1 MNLSPPR
8 SLKVLLVEDSP
19 SDANLI
25 MTHVQRAHST
35 SQFFW
40 VEDGESAI
48 DYLHQQEEYSQSSRP
63 DLILLDL
70 NLPQMSGHD
79 VLEHIKAD
87 STLKQIPVLILT
99 TSDYPADI
107 SRAYNLHVNCYLTK
121 PADAQQFKNL
131 TQAIGDFWFHAVQLP
146 S

>member
-1 MNLSPPR
+1 MNLQPPR

-48 DYLHQQEEYSQSSRP
+48 DYLHQQGNYPQSSRP
-63 DLILLDL
+63 NLILLDL

-79 VLEHIKAD
+79 VLAHIKTD
-87 STLKQIPVLILT
+87 SSLKQIPVLILT

-107 SRAYNLHVNCYLTK
+107 CRAYDLHVNCYLTK
-121 PADAQQFKNL
+121 PADAQQYRDL
-131 TQAIGDFWFHAVQLP
+131 TQTIGDFWFRAVQLP